1 MSSPVIIRASTPN
14 DVPSI
19 ADIYGHHVLKG
30 TDSFE
35 EVPPSVKE
43 IERRRA
49 AIVNP
54 GMPWLVAELDGIVV
68 GYAYAG
74 PFRARAAYRFTLED
88 SVYISPVHQG
98 RGIGRLLLE
107 RLIEECRNAGF
118 KQMLAL
124 IGDSQNL
131 ASIRVHE
138 RCGFQHTGVFRDVG
152 VKFDRYLDVVLM
164 QREL

>member
-1 MSSPVIIRASTPN
+1 MSSLVIIRASTPN

-19 ADIYGHHVLKG
+19 TDIYGHHVLKG
-30 TDSFE
+30 TGSFE
-35 EVPPSVKE
+35 ETPPSVEE
-43 IERRRA
+43 IASRRES
-49 AIVNP
+49 IVRH

-88 SVYISPVHQG
+88 SVYISPDHQG
-98 RGIGRLLLE
+98 HGIGRLLLE
-107 RLIEECRNAGF
+107 RLIEECRSAGY
-118 KQMLAL
+118 KQILAL
-124 IGDSQNL
+124 IGDSQNV

-138 RCGFQHTGVFRDVG
+138 RCGFQHTGVFKDVG